1 MRGSMSKLPGSA
13 SPTAPM
19 AQRSTAR
26 RSALAPLLLCAAA
39 LLACLSVALV
49 NGGPLFYFD
58 TEGYLDKG
66 GEMLARLLPAPPD
79 PAAAAGASGAAGPG
93 MKGDGGVDGTRS
105 VLYSL
110 VLAGLARI
118 PALEVTVLLNAAVV
132 LLMAWLV
139 ARVLRRALGLDAP
152 VTLLATVPVLAAA
165 TTALPFYVAY
175 LMPDIFTPLLLL
187 SAALL
192 TGFAWKMTWWELLL
206 TLLVGWTAGISHLS
220 HLGIAPLLVPPALV
234 GAILVWGRRWWLPTL
249 LVASLAV
256 IPVVEKKLFA
266 ASVKA
271 VAGPRTEVVY
281 KPFMTARLIQDG
293 PGLTYLEKTCPDAA
307 EPTCALWDAL
317 QLSQDPYRLTA
328 SHIMFEQGER
338 LGSFRRMTADNMRSV
353 TQAQWAFFFRVAMDQ
368 PVATTMAFLGNVL
381 RQSAMVSVAMTLQD
395 DPIVERLAPA
405 EGLAFGPFG
414 HGRLT
419 ADTGWLPAVT
429 ALHHAIYLAS
439 LAVILGFL
447 AWPRALPLPLR
458 VMAAMVL
465 AGILVNAL
473 VCGGISQPAERYGA
487 RVAWLLPMT
496 GALMALAWR
505 FRPGAGAG
513 APAGPPAGRR

>member
-1 MRGSMSKLPGSA
+1 LA
-13 SPTAPM
+13 V
-19 AQRSTAR
+19 ST
-26 RSALAPLLLCAAA
+26 PLLYAAA

-66 GEMLARLLPAPPD
+66 GEMLARLLPAAPD
-79 PAAAAGASGAAGPG
+79 PAGLTGGGGAGAA
-93 MKGDGGVDGTRS
+93 KGDGGVDGTRS

-132 LLMAWLV
+132 LLSAWLV
-139 ARVLRRALGLDAP
+139 ARVLRRTLGLGAP
-152 VTLLATVPVLAAA
+152 VALLATLPVLAAA

-192 TGFAWKMTWWELLL
+192 TAFAWKMTWLELALALL
-206 TLLVGWTAGISHLS
+206 IGWVAGISHLS

-234 GAILVWGRRWWLPTL
+234 GAVVVWGRRWWLPTF

-256 IPVVEKKLFA
+256 IPVAEKKLFA

-271 VAGPRTEVVY
+271 VAGPKTEVVY

-317 QLSQDPYRLTA
+317 QLSDDPYRLTA
-328 SHIMFEQGER
+328 SHIMFEQGPR
-338 LGSFRRMTADNMRSV
+338 LGSFRLMTPENMRRV

-368 PVATTMAFLGNVL
+368 PMATSMAFLGNVL

-395 DPIVERLAPA
+395 DPIVERLALA

-419 ADTGWLPAVT
+419 AETGWLPAVT
-429 ALHHAIYLAS
+429 ALHHGIYLGS

-496 GALMALAWR
+496 AALMGLAWR
-505 FRPGAGAG
+505 FRPGS
-513 APAGPPAGRR
+513 GPGRPAGRR